1 MHVKRQTIEGTW
13 PVPRKGTKYLVVASD
28 NKKNG
33 IPVLIIIRD
42 LMNLAKD
49 RREVRKI
56 ILDKKVL
63 VNDRVIRKDNFS
75 VLPFDVIQI
84 GDEKYTLG
92 FSDNGKFQVNKTKA
106 SERTLKV
113 IGKKLLSKK
122 QVQLNLLYGSNII
135 EKDKIKIGDSVVIKD
150 KKIIK
155 TIELKEGKKAIILS
169 GKHVGKAGKIEKID
183 EKSKIATIASEGKK
197 INVSTKR
204 IMAVD

>member
-33 IPVLIIIRD
+33 IPILIIIRD
-42 LMNLAKD
+42 LMNIAKD
-49 RREVRKI
+49 RREARKI

-63 VNDRVIRKDNFS
+63 VNDKVIRKDNFS
-75 VLPFDVIQI
+75 VLPFDIIQI
-84 GDEKYTLG
+84 GEEKYVLG
-92 FSDNGKFQVNKTKA
+92 FSDNGKFQINKTKT

-113 IGKKLLSKK
+113 IGKKLLNKK
-122 QVQLNLLYGSNII
+122 RVQLNLLYGSNII
-135 EKDKIKIGDSVVIKD
+135 EKDKIKIGDSMVIKD
-150 KKIIK
+150 KKIVRTIK
-155 TIELKEGKKAIILS
+155 LAEGKKAIILS
-169 GKHVGKAGKIEKID
+169 GKHIGKEGRIEKID
-183 EKSKIATIASEGKK
+183 EKNKIATIASEGKK